1 MPGSPV
7 AVDRPVTSEA
17 DAWIDALRRSHD
29 HLATFVGTLSSD
41 QLGRQSSASEWTV
54 AQVLS
59 HLGSG
64 AEINLA
70 NLRGQL
76 AGTEVG
82 DINQG
87 IWDRWNGSSPE
98 DQAKNFVAI
107 DEELVSTYEGLDD
120 DTRTNFQIELGFL
133 PAPISLATAVGMR
146 LSEHAF
152 HSWDVVSTFD
162 AAATLDQPS
171 TDLLVRWAS
180 PVFRFMANGEWTGDA
195 GVVELHLSDPDLT
208 LSLAVGD
215 ETALTPGPA
224 TEPIGHADLPA
235 EAWLRLTYGRLK
247 DDHIPAGITSE
258 PADLVDRL
266 HGLFKGF

>member
-1 MPGSPV
+1 MPGRRDGVGSC
-7 AVDRPVTSEA
+7 VTSEA

-41 QLGRQSSASEWTV
+41 QLGQQSTASEWTV

-107 DEELVSTYEGLDD
+107 DEELTTTYEGLDEQ
-120 DTRTNFQIELGFL
+120 TRNTFQVELGFL

-152 HSWDVVSTFD
+152 HSWDVFSTFD

-171 TDLLVRWAS
+171 TDLLVSWAS
-180 PVFRFMANGEWTGDA
+180 PVFRFIANGEWAGEP
-195 GVVELHLSDPDLT
+195 GVVELHLSDPELT

-224 TEPIGHADLPA
+224 TDPIGQLHIPA

>member
-1 MPGSPV
+1 MH
-7 AVDRPVTSEA
+7 RPALGVGTVVTSEA

-29 HLATFVGTLSSD
+29 HLATVVEGLSAD
-41 QLGRQSSASEWTV
+41 QLRQLSTADEWTV

-98 DQAKNFVAI
+98 HQAKNFVAI
-107 DEELVSTYEGLDD
+107 DEELVTTYEGLDD
-120 DTRTNFQIELGFL
+120 DTRNNFQLELGFL

-162 AAATLDQPS
+162 AAATIDQPS

-180 PVFRFMANGEWTGDA
+180 PVFRFMANGEWA
-195 GVVELHLSDPDLT
+195 GEPGVIELHLSDPGLT
-208 LSLAVGD
+208 LSLAVA
-215 ETALTPGPA
+215 TSTCRPKPGFA
-224 TEPIGHADLPA
+224 
-235 EAWLRLTYGRLK
+235 
-247 DDHIPAGITSE
+247 
-258 PADLVDRL
+258 
-266 HGLFKGF
+266 